1 MGRNLNM
8 QDKMLKQKLD
18 FIPNELVNLKDY
30 ENFAKERV
38 DENAWAYISG
48 SAADE
53 ITVNTNKKA
62 FENISLLG
70 RSLEDVKGGH
80 TRLNLFGH
88 EFDNPIILAPVAYQ
102 KLAHELGEIA
112 SAQASKAMGSCMVVS
127 GFSSS
132 TLEEISMY
140 SDNLWFQL
148 YMQHDMQDNLYLI
161 KKAEELNYKA
171 IIITIDA
178 PLSGVRNKEQK
189 SGFYLP
195 NGIEAVNIKGM
206 KQADIE
212 IADNQSMIFDG
223 IMANSPTW
231 KDIEFIRKHTKL
243 PLILKGITNPSYAEK
258 AIEIGIDG
266 IVVSNHGGRI
276 LDTLVSSMDILP
288 KIVEVVEGKIPILI
302 DGGITRGTDILKA
315 LAFGASAIMIGK
327 PIMYGLATA
336 GALGVAHSLKILK
349 DELEIAMVLTG
360 CKTLRDINKEIIYI
374 KE

>member
-1 MGRNLNM
+1 M
-8 QDKMLKQKLD
+8 QDKMLKPKLD

-38 DENAWAYISG
+38 DENTWAYISG

-53 ITVNTNKKA
+53 ITVNANKKA

-80 TRLNLFGH
+80 TRLNIFGH

-102 KLAHELGEIA
+102 KLAHNLGENA
-112 SAQASKAMGSCMVVS
+112 SAQAAKAMGSCMVVS
-127 GFSSS
+127 GFSST

-148 YMQHDMQDNLYLI
+148 YMQYDMQDNLSLI
-161 KKAEELNYKA
+161 KKAEDLNYKA

-195 NGIEAVNIKGM
+195 NGIEAVNIRSM
-206 KQADIE
+206 KQANIE
-212 IADNQSMIFDG
+212 IADGQSMIFDG

-243 PLILKGITNPSYAEK
+243 PLILKGITNPSYAKK

-266 IVVSNHGGRI
+266 IVVSNHGGRV
-276 LDTLVSSMDILP
+276 LDTLVSTMDILP
-288 KIVEVVEGKIPILI
+288 KIVEVVDERIPILL

-315 LAFGASAIMIGK
+315 LAFGASAVMIGK

-360 CKTLRDINKEIIYI
+360 CKTLKDINKEIIFC
-374 KE
+374 